1 MISKFLQ
8 DNYESDLIA
17 FLKQVY
23 LNKTKISE
31 SDIIELKEYET
42 EDYALIGIIGLILNN
57 KPRILLGKK
66 QPYDGGIQKMCLE
79 IPASQNDLVDVAD
92 KFLEDDFSEESEFV
106 LRKVMLEY
114 PNEENSEN
122 E

>member
-42 EDYALIGIIGLILNN
+42 EDYALIGVIGLILNN

-66 QPYDGGIQKMCLE
+66 QPYDGEIQKMCLE
-79 IPASQNDLVDVAD
+79 IQISQNDLVDVAD
-92 KFLEDDFSEESEFV
+92 KFLEDDFSEESEFI

-114 PNEENSEN
+114 PNEENNDN

>member
-8 DNYESDLIA
+8 DNFESDLIA

-42 EDYALIGIIGLILNN
+42 EDYALLGIIGLILNN

-66 QPYDGGIQKMCLE
+66 QLYDGEIQKMCLG
-79 IPASQNDLVDVAD
+79 IPISQNDLVDVAD
-92 KFLEDDFSEESEFV
+92 KFLEDDFSEESEYI